1 VIALTRV
8 VYKLLN
14 SVQRNLNNG
23 NVFFPNI
30 AGMGFGFLV
39 TDISDNPVA
48 IGLFGAISVVVG
60 RSRYAA
66 EKPKIVYNSLVCP
79 IKGTLKKEYIP

>member
-1 VIALTRV
+1 MIALTRV

-39 TDISDNPVA
+39 SDISDNIVA
-48 IGLFGAISVVVG
+48 IGSFGAISVVVIL
-60 RSRYAA
+60 YYLTHLIHKPEFWIQA
-66 EKPKIVYNSLVCP
+66 EFFEFSML
-79 IKGTLKKEYIP
+79 L